1 MVITSLD
8 NMLRTGVFPLSVRN
22 VNKTNSE
29 ETEIDINN
37 LIAKEEQKLRRIK
50 EAFEDGIYTLEEYKE
65 SKQAID
71 SQIEML
77 KKKFIKPQNSEK
89 QLRKKLIE
97 KYKNVPTQ
105 LRSNNLSEA
114 EKNDLLRSFVDK
126 IVFNREN
133 TSIQIYFYT

>member
-8 NMLRTGVFPLSVRN
+8 NMLRTGAFSLTVKNRKAN
-22 VNKTNSE
+22 D

-37 LIAKEEQKLRRIK
+37 LIAKEEQKLGRIK

-65 SKQAID
+65 SKQTID

-77 KKKFIKPQNSEK
+77 KKKCIKPQNSEK
-89 QLRKKLIE
+89 ELRKKLME
-97 KYKNVPTQ
+97 KYKNVPVQ
-105 LRSNNLSEA
+105 LRSDKLSEA

-126 IVFNREN
+126 IVFDREN

>member
-8 NMLRTGVFPLSVRN
+8 NMLRTGIFPLSVRN

-97 KYKNVPTQ
+97 KYKNVPVQ
-105 LRSNNLSEA
+105 LRSDKLSEA

>member
-105 LRSNNLSEA
+105 LRNNKLSEA

-133 TSIQIYFYT
+133 TSIQIYFCT

>member
-65 SKQAID
+65 SKLAID

>member
-8 NMLRTGVFPLSVRN
+8 NMLRTGIFPLSVRN

-65 SKQAID
+65 SKLAID

>member
-8 NMLRTGVFPLSVRN
+8 NMLRTGTFSLTVKNRKAN
-22 VNKTNSE
+22 D

-50 EAFEDGIYTLEEYKE
+50 EAFEDGIYTLGEYKE
-65 SKQAID
+65 SKQTID

-77 KKKFIKPQNSEK
+77 KKKCIKPQNSEK
-89 QLRKKLIE
+89 ELRKKLME
-97 KYKNVPTQ
+97 KYKNVPVQ
-105 LRSNNLSEA
+105 LRSDKLSEA

-126 IVFNREN
+126 IIFDREN